1 MIEIISALWPVF
13 ALILLG
19 YLSQY
24 IGFPNQVFWQQ
35 AEKGTYFVLFPIL
48 LVRKLSTADMS
59 GVDLYSV
66 GLSVLGL
73 VLAGS
78 LVAFICRPF
87 ISGGASGFTSFYQ
100 GSVRFNT
107 YVGLAASAALFG
119 DESLALAAVII
130 AFMIPLLN
138 LCCVLVFSIFTHK
151 GGGITSTLA
160 AIIKN
165 PLIMACLVGLAL
177 NQSGIGLPEHITSVA
192 DLIAQ
197 MALPMGLLAV
207 GAALSFRVM
216 LEARREV
223 MLSSVLKLLIFPCIA
238 LGVAGLLSLSS
249 EVTQLLIL
257 FASLPTATSAYIL
270 SRQLGG
276 DSEMMSAII
285 TGQTLLAMLTMP
297 LVLKVMI

>member
-24 IGFPNQVFWQQ
+24 IGFPNQDFWQQ

-59 GVDLYSV
+59 DVDMYSV

-78 LVAFICRPF
+78 AIAFICRPL
-87 ISGGASGFTSFYQ
+87 ISGGAGGFTSFYQ

-119 DESLALAAVII
+119 DESLALAAVVI

-138 LCCVLVFSIFTHK
+138 LCCVLVFSMFTHK
-151 GGGITSTLA
+151 GGGVQSTLL

-165 PLIMACLVGLAL
+165 PLIVACLVGIAL
-177 NQSGIGLPEHITSVA
+177 NQSGIGLPEHVVSVA

-207 GAALSFRVM
+207 GAALSFKVM
-216 LEARREV
+216 LQARREV
-223 MLSSVLKLLIFPCIA
+223 ILSSVLKLLVFPWIG
-238 LGVAGLLSLSS
+238 LGVAVLLSLSS

>member
-1 MIEIISALWPVF
+1 MH
-13 ALILLG
+13 
-19 YLSQY
+19 
-24 IGFPNQVFWQQ
+24 
-35 AEKGTYFVLFPIL
+35 
-48 LVRKLSTADMS
+48 
-59 GVDLYSV
+59 
-66 GLSVLGL
+66 
-73 VLAGS
+73 
-78 LVAFICRPF
+78 
-87 ISGGASGFTSFYQ
+87 
-100 GSVRFNT
+100 
-107 YVGLAASAALFG
+107 
-119 DESLALAAVII
+119 I
-130 AFMIPLLN
+130 A
-138 LCCVLVFSIFTHK
+138 
-151 GGGITSTLA
+151 
-160 AIIKN
+160 
-165 PLIMACLVGLAL
+165 
-177 NQSGIGLPEHITSVA
+177 SVA
-192 DLIAQ
+192 ELIAQ

>member
-19 YLSQY
+19 YLSRY
-24 IGFPNQVFWQQ
+24 VGFPNGDFWQQ
-35 AEKGTYFVLFPIL
+35 AEKVTYFVLFPIL
-48 LVRKLSTADMS
+48 LVRKLSVADMS
-59 GVDLYSV
+59 GIDMHGV
-66 GLSVLGL
+66 GLSVLGMVL
-73 VLAGS
+73 VGS
-78 LVAFICRPF
+78 VVAFICRPL
-87 ISGGASGFTSFYQ
+87 ISGGAPGFTSFYQ
-100 GSVRFNT
+100 GGVRFNT

-119 DESLALAAVII
+119 DDSLALAAVII

-138 LCCVLVFSIFTHK
+138 FCCVLVFSVFTHK
-151 GGGITSTLA
+151 GGGIKSTLF

-165 PLIMACLVGLAL
+165 PLIVACLVGILL

-238 LGVAGLLSLSS
+238 LGVAGLLSLTP